1 MKFDEINNISETA
14 LTNIGLVELQGTQ
27 NEEIF
32 IKSKAWLTLFFEKPE
47 MMLFEIEDHCDK
59 VLFADW
65 I

>member
-32 IKSKAWLTLFFEKPE
+32 IKSKA
-47 MMLFEIEDHCDK
+47 
-59 VLFADW
+59 
-65 I
+65 